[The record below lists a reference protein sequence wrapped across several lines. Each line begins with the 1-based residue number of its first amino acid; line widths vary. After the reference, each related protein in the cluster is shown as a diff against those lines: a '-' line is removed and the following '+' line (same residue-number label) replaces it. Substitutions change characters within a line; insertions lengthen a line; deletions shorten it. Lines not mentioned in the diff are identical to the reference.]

1 MKFFYA
7 HSYNLGRG
15 LPVRAVHGFVLDRPS
30 RTRAQ
35 LIEQHGVD
43 VDAFVSPEPVPLSQF
58 AGLHTDG
65 LLAALQGSSGV
76 ARAVEMPVL
85 KFLPSRFTYGAVTAP
100 QLAAAAGTKAAMLAA
115 ADGAWCVNLS
125 GGFHHARP
133 DLAHGFCLLNDV
145 ALGVAAL
152 RARGLS
158 RRIAI
163 IDLDAHQGDGN
174 AAAFAGDDD
183 VVTLSVHEEAL
194 FPRPKLKSTID
205 VGVPS
210 HLDDDAYL
218 AYVDAALNVLARQS
232 GGRTFELVVY
242 IAGVDPHVRDPL
254 SSLRVSASG
263 LVRRDERVARF
274 AKEHGAGFVM
284 LPAGGYTQE
293 SPVLSAAGMHAAA
306 QLAP

>member
-7 HSYNLGRG
+7 QSYNLGRG

-43 VDAFVSPEPVPLSQF
+43 GDAFLSPAPVALSQF
-58 AGLHTDG
+58 AGLHTDA
-65 LLAALQGSSGV
+65 LLAALQQSSGV

-85 KFLPSRFTYGAVTAP
+85 RFLPSRFTYGAVTAP

-152 RARGLS
+152 RARGVS

-174 AAAFAGDDD
+174 AAAFADDAD
-183 VVTLSVHEEAL
+183 VATLSVHEEAL
-194 FPRPKLKSTID
+194 FPKPKLTSTID

-218 AYVDAALNVLARQS
+218 AYVDAALNVLARQ
-232 GGRTFELVVY
+232 FAPELVVY